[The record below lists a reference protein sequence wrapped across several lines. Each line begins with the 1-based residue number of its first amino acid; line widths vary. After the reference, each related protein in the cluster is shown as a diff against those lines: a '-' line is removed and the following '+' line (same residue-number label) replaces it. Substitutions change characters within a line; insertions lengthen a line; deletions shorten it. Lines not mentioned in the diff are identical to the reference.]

1 MKLKITLLLLLITAP
16 FINYAQTVSGV
27 ATSTGCP
34 NGGIITASN
43 SGSWTTPQYQL
54 LKAGVVVAPVPNDPN
69 QFTTNA
75 VFTGLATGNYTL
87 NGRDTNVGTIFSST
101 TIVVNDGYTAI
112 TVSTPT
118 KVTGCVGGTAA
129 LTTTIT
135 GGKLPVT
142 YNIALQSSP
151 GTSIQSSGSLNV
163 SNFTFNALPAGNYI
177 VSVTDACNQT
187 VTGATA
193 ISNATVSVNDI
204 KVYLTPYPTRPGLTC
219 SQAIRLKIEGGFR
232 YVTSNNPVTTADA
245 ALFSW
250 KIKYQGQLYGQ
261 DIDADGYADLAGP
274 GFPLSSINPIMPL
287 IATRDGVT
295 ADIPNMKVVL
305 IDICGGTKEF
315 AVLDYNKQISY
326 LSLGNCGG
334 SGILKSSIAE
344 GLDCLPMT
352 VTLTNQSNATEN
364 HNFTVT
370 SSAQTFIETLTPGAY
385 YNVTYVD
392 AEGYTTGLYTPA
404 SSLLLFNATST
415 FTVGQNISAGYTV
428 SLNDLDYGY
437 LQLKLDPVQS
447 SDILTYTV
455 SASSSPKVPIGYSY
469 SAALNTFQNGTT
481 GFPLLPKPNPSDP
494 TPFWPKGN
502 YTLQVTTPCGTSP
515 VDVVVQGRTASL
527 SGNTLTPICGGFN
540 YVMNGTFDVQ
550 SAYQV
555 IVISG
560 PSSVGQVRDLAS
572 TTASLPF
579 TGLPFGTYVF
589 GLRIKGGATSVLTQT
604 VTYDASNAI
613 QVNKTNTGGYVC
625 AVGATDGILTITAT
639 TNSPAPNNTLQYA
652 LSTNGGVTYGSYQA
666 SNQFPNL
673 ASGTYYFR
681 VKDGCGNIVTQ
692 TAQIGV
698 ATAPNTSANGL
709 SNPTLCKLATGTIQL
724 DVDILNAASYLW
736 SGPGINAG
744 NQNLKSPLVNY
755 TDLSVGVNNYTC
767 AVTLGA
773 PCNSTNITNLTIT
786 LTSLP
791 TVVITNPPAVCFP
804 ATVNIA
810 AGTVTSGSDPGLV
823 YSYFTDSAGTIALS
837 NSTAITTSGVYYV
850 KATNSNGCSSIS
862 PVTVTVNPLPV
873 VVVVTP
879 AAVCAPGAVDITAP
893 VVTTGST
900 PGLTYN
906 YYTDLAG
913 TQVLSNPAA
922 ITTSGTYY
930 IKGTNSTTTCSAITP
945 VVVTVNPIPTLSTT
959 NPTIC
964 LGSSIDL
971 ATAKTGT
978 GTTYTYFAA
987 DQTTILTSA
996 VVNPTVTTDYYVQA
1010 SSANG
1015 CSSPKAKITV
1025 TVIPTPTILISNPAA
1040 VCEGITVDLTAPVI
1054 TTGSTAGLTYTY
1066 YTNAAATNVLAN
1078 PNTVAVG
1085 GTYYIK
1091 GTDAN
1096 GCFAIS
1102 PVTVTI
1108 NIKPIASFTY
1118 SIINNAN
1125 DDYLFTSTSTSLAV
1139 SFGIGYAW
1147 DFGDGNTSNIESPT
1161 HQYAASGTYTV
1172 TLVVTNTNGC
1182 SSTASET
1189 IVVTKDPNVA
1199 AGFTINDADQCV
1211 SGNNFNFTNNSTVTA
1226 GYTITDYAWD
1236 FGDGSP
1242 IDNTENPSHTYTAAG
1257 NYTVT
1262 VSITAS
1268 NGINTFSDSATSSVI
1283 VFETPVVVT
1292 TNPAPVCAGTTV
1304 DLTDNDLTAGSSLNT
1319 NFSYYTDSAG
1329 TQILA
1334 NPNAVSASGTYY
1346 IKGTNISGCSAITP
1360 IIVTI
1365 NPLPNLVINNP
1376 APVCEGATVDLTN
1389 AAITAGSTAGL
1400 TYTYFNDAGAISVL
1414 SNPNAIST
1422 SSTYYIKGT
1431 SASGCFVINPV
1442 NVIINELPTASFN
1455 YSITNNAND
1464 NYLFSSTSSS
1474 QGSTL
1479 GLTYNWDFGDGTS
1492 STVETP
1498 AHQYSTAGSYTVS
1511 LTVTNAN
1518 GCIDSVSETI
1528 IISSDPNVAA
1538 GFTVNDSDQCTNDN
1552 NFTLTNTSILSPGFS
1567 VTEYVWDFGDGS
1579 PIANT
1584 ENTSHIYS
1592 AAGTYIITLTVTAT
1606 DGANTFSDSATSSV
1620 ILNDIP
1626 VIVLTNP
1633 LPVCESNT
1641 IDLTVPAITVGST
1654 AGLTYTYYSDASTTQ
1669 PLLNPSAITVG
1680 GTYYIKGTNVNGCSE
1695 TGAIAVTIDPLPILT
1710 ITNPPAVCT
1719 GTTVDLTAATVTA
1732 GSSAGSVY
1740 AYYTDTLGTIV
1751 LTNPNTVAASGTYY
1765 IKATNSSGCDV
1776 INPVIVTINPLPVAT
1791 INYANTPYCKT
1802 GTAAVVQT
1810 GQTGG
1815 TYSSTSGLVINSAT
1829 GTIDLA
1835 ASTAGT
1841 YTVLYSFSDGN
1852 CSNTTSTSI
1861 VINGLVA
1868 LQGTE
1873 STTCAADGLGY
1884 VITLTVNGQA
1894 PFIATGTGA
1903 PGTWSGNSWTSA
1915 SIPAGTNYN
1924 VTIQDAL
1931 ACNTLVVA
1939 NTAPSCCSFEVI
1951 CPTFPAVTVSCY
1963 DQLPT
1968 ASSLTVSQ
1976 FEALGNGD
1984 GRIGDNPCGVIEITA
1999 ANGPDPGCSGTVI
2012 RTYTITEYD
2021 DPNNNNIRDVGENTV
2036 LNTTVCTQSI
2046 TIQDTIAPVFVE
2058 ALPDAVLNVNCGTIP
2073 PAVTLTATDNCGSAT
2088 VNYTETHV
2096 DGNCSSNY
2104 SLVRTWTAEDDCGN
2118 QKAYTQTVNVSCA
2131 FEVFNA
2137 ISPNNADGKNDFF
2150 KISGIDCYPNNT
2162 VRIYNRY
2169 GVIVYEKEGY
2179 DNVTN
2184 PFEGYSD
2191 GRSTVKRGDK
2201 LPTGTYFYT
2210 VQYDDAGNR
2219 IEKSGYLYIN
2229 NQ

>member
-101 TIVVNDGYTAI
+101 TIAVNDGYTAM
-112 TVSTPT
+112 TVTTPT
-118 KVTGCVGGTAA
+118 KVANCVGGTGTLSTTA
-129 LTTTIT
+129 L
-135 GGKLPVT
+135 GGKFPLI

-151 GTSIQSSGSLNV
+151 GTSIQNSGAINTTS
-163 SNFTFNALPAGNYI
+163 FTFNALPAGNYI
-177 VSVTDACNQT
+177 VSVTDSCNQT

-193 ISNATVSVNDI
+193 VSNPTVGLADI
-204 KVYLTPYPTRPGLTC
+204 KLGSIAFPTFVTMYDCSTPL
-219 SQAIRLKIEGGFR
+219 AITNELLFQ
-232 YVTSNNPVTTADA
+232 YVSNSTTLSVADA
-245 ALFSW
+245 SLFTW
-250 KIKYQGQLYGQ
+250 KVKYQGQLYGR
-261 DIDADGYADLAGP
+261 DINSDGYSDLGGAGYS
-274 GFPLSSINPIMPL
+274 PLTGSIRMPL
-287 IATRDGVT
+287 IATRDGVE
-295 ADIPNMKVVL
+295 ADLANMRAVL
-305 IDICGGTKEF
+305 IDNCGNMKEFPITQYGGTVNAFNCGGTGTIR
-315 AVLDYNKQISY
+315 AVSNRLACFPLDIVFTNIANPGDVVSTTT
-326 LSLGNCGG
+326 
-334 SGILKSSIAE
+334 SSIVE
-344 GLDCLPMT
+344 LVTGLTPGATYHLTYSDSQGHTTGNFQALPSPQDIFIPPSPDIII
-352 VTLTNQSNATEN
+352 VQSNFGVQQNLDVLGYGKVLITIN
-364 HNFTVT
+364 PYQTGDVINYTVT
-370 SSAQTFIETLTPGAY
+370 SSNNPLVAVGYSSSAAVNNAGAVY
-385 YNVTYVD
+385 LPSV
-392 AEGYTTGLYTPA
+392 
-404 SSLLLFNATST
+404 NA
-415 FTVGQNISAGYTV
+415 G
-428 SLNDLDYGY
+428 
-437 LQLKLDPVQS
+437 DP
-447 SDILTYTV
+447 IGFWPMGTYT
-455 SASSSPKVPIGYSY
+455 
-469 SAALNTFQNGTT
+469 LNM
-481 GFPLLPKPNPSDP
+481 S
-494 TPFWPKGN
+494 
-502 YTLQVTTPCGTSP
+502 TPCGSKSVTLN
-515 VDVVVQGRTASL
+515 VKGYKASL
-527 SGNTLTPICGGFN
+527 SGNTLTPVCGGFN
-540 YVMNGTFDVQ
+540 YVMNGTFDVV

-555 IVISG
+555 IVVSG

-579 TGLPFGTYVF
+579 NGLPFGTYVF
-589 GLRIKGGATSVLTQT
+589 GLRIKGGTTNVLTQT

-613 QVNKTNTGGYVC
+613 QVNKNSTGGYVC
-625 AVGATDGILTITAT
+625 TIGATDGTLTISAT
-639 TNSPAPNNTLQYA
+639 TISPAPFNTLTYA
-652 LSTNGGVTYGSYQA
+652 LSTDGGVNYSAYQSA
-666 SNQFPNL
+666 NTFPNL
-673 ASGTYYFR
+673 GSGTYYFR
-681 VKDGCGNIVTQ
+681 VQDGCGNVVTQ
-692 TAQIGV
+692 TAQIGI
-698 ATAPNTSANGL
+698 ATAPNATANGL

-736 SGPGINAG
+736 TGPGINAG
-744 NQNLKSPLVNY
+744 NRNLKSPLVNY

-786 LTSLP
+786 LNPLP
-791 TVVITNPPAVCFP
+791 TVVITNPPVVCFP
-804 ATVNIA
+804 STVNIT

-837 NSTAITTSGVYYV
+837 NSTAITTSGVYYI

-862 PVTVTVNPLPV
+862 PVTVIVNPLPV
-873 VVVVTP
+873 VVVITP
-879 AAVCAPGAVDITAP
+879 AAVCAPGIVDITAT

-945 VVVTVNPIPTLSTT
+945 VVVTVNPSPTLTTT

-964 LGSSIDL
+964 QGFYIDL
-971 ATAKTGT
+971 ATAKIGTGT
-978 GTTYTYFAA
+978 GYTYFTA

-996 VVNPTVTTDYYVQA
+996 VVTPIVTTDYYVQA

-1015 CSSPKAKITV
+1015 CSSAKEKITV
-1025 TVIPTPTILISNPAA
+1025 TVISTPQVVTNNPAA
-1040 VCEGITVDLTAPVI
+1040 VCEGVTVDLTASTV
-1054 TTGSTAGLTYTY
+1054 TVGSTSGLTYTY

-1078 PNTVAVG
+1078 PSAVTVGDV
-1085 GTYYIK
+1085 YYIK

-1118 SIINNAN
+1118 SNINNAN
-1125 DDYLFTSTSTSLAV
+1125 DDYLFTSTSTSLAI
-1139 SFGIGYAW
+1139 SLGIGYAW

-1161 HQYAASGTYTV
+1161 HQYTASGTYTV
-1172 TLVVTNTNGC
+1172 TLIVTNTNGC
-1182 SSTASET
+1182 TSTTSET
-1189 IVVTKDPNVA
+1189 IVVTKDPNIA
-1199 AGFTINDADQCV
+1199 AGFAINDADQCV
-1211 SGNNFNFTNNSTVTA
+1211 SGNSYDFTNTTTVAA
-1226 GYTITDYAWD
+1226 GYTITDYVWD

-1242 IDNTENPSHTYTAAG
+1242 VDNTENPSHTYIAAG

-1262 VSITAS
+1262 VSVNAS
-1268 NGINTFSDSATSSVI
+1268 NGINTFSDSAASSII
-1283 VFETPVVVT
+1283 VFETPVVVA
-1292 TNPAPVCAGTTV
+1292 TNPADVCAGTTV
-1304 DLTDNDLTAGSSLNT
+1304 DLTDNDLIAGSSLNT

-1360 IIVTI
+1360 ITVTI

-1376 APVCEGATVDLTN
+1376 APVCEGSTVDLTN

-1400 TYTYFNDAGAISVL
+1400 TYTYFNDAGAISIL
-1414 SNPNAIST
+1414 SNPNAITT
-1422 SSTYYIKGT
+1422 SNTYYIKGT
-1431 SASGCFVINPV
+1431 STTGCFVINPV
-1442 NVIINELPTASFN
+1442 SVIINELPTASFN

-1464 NYLFSSTSSS
+1464 NYSFSNSSSS
-1474 QGSTL
+1474 QGSTT
-1479 GLTYNWDFGDGTS
+1479 GLSYNWDFGDGNS
-1492 STVETP
+1492 SIFANP
-1498 AHQYSTAGSYTVS
+1498 NHQYFSNGTYTVT
-1511 LTVTNAN
+1511 LTVSNAN
-1518 GCIDSVSETI
+1518 GCIDNLSETI
-1528 IISSDPNVAA
+1528 TVNKDLNVAA
-1538 GFTVNDSDQCTNDN
+1538 GFNINDADQCIN
-1552 NFTLTNTSILSPGFS
+1552 NNNYVFTNTTNLVAGYSIID
-1567 VTEYVWDFGDGS
+1567 YVWDFGDGS
-1579 PIANT
+1579 PEDNI
-1584 ENTSHIYS
+1584 ESPSHIFTT
-1592 AAGTYIITLTVTAT
+1592 AGNYTVTLTVTAT
-1606 DGANTFSDSATSSV
+1606 DGFNTYSDSATSSV
-1620 ILNDIP
+1620 ILSNAP
-1626 VIVLTNP
+1626 VVVLTNP
-1633 LPVCESNT
+1633 LPVCENNT
-1641 IDLTVPAITVGST
+1641 IDLTASAITQGST

-1669 PLLNPSAITVG
+1669 PVLNPSLITVG

-1710 ITNPPAVCT
+1710 ITNPPAICT
-1719 GTTVDLTAATVTA
+1719 GTTVDLAAATVTA

-1740 AYYTDTLGTIV
+1740 AYYTDALGTIV
-1751 LTNPNTVAASGTYY
+1751 LTNLNTVAASGTYY

-1776 INPVIVTINPLPVAT
+1776 INPVIVTINPLPVAS
-1791 INYANTPYCKT
+1791 INYPNTPYCKT
-1802 GTAAVVQT
+1802 GTATVVQT

-1835 ASTAGT
+1835 SSTAGT
-1841 YTVLYSFSDGN
+1841 YTVLYAFSDGN
-1852 CSNTTSTSI
+1852 CSNTASTTI
-1861 VINGLVA
+1861 LINGLVT
-1868 LQGTE
+1868 LQATE
-1873 STTCAADGLGY
+1873 STTCAANGLGY
-1884 VITLTVNGQA
+1884 VLTLTVNGQA

-1903 PGTWSGNSWTSA
+1903 PGTWSGYSWTSA

-1939 NTAPSCCSFEVI
+1939 NTAPNCCSFEVV

-1984 GRIGDNPCGVIEITA
+1984 GRIGDTPCGVIQITA
-1999 ANGPDPGCSGTVI
+1999 ANGADPGCSGTVI

-2021 DPNNNNIRDVGENTV
+2021 DPNNNNIRDVGENTI
-2036 LNTTVCTQSI
+2036 LNSTVCTQSI
-2046 TIQDTIAPVFVE
+2046 TIQDTIAPAFVE
-2058 ALPDAVLNVNCGTIP
+2058 SLPDAIVNVNCGTIP

-2096 DGNCSSNY
+2096 DGDCSSNY

-2118 QKAYTQTVNVSCA
+2118 QKNFTQTVNVSCA

-2210 VQYDDAGNR
+2210 VQYDDTGNR